1 MDVTIT
7 NMFRSSYGVPNGIQL
22 TDEGL
27 WIVDQ
32 VTDRV
37 SLMSMKDEDMDET
50 YGVRRLLKEIPS
62 ESSNTSGL
70 AYGDGSLWIA
80 ANGPGKAWR
89 LPRDTDAPQGE
100 ILRVDPNTGET
111 QGRWALPT
119 GGGTHGVEFDNIE
132 PGTIW
137 VTTLSE
143 QTITQMRLDDW
154 SVIRS
159 LKLPLKRAHGVVRM
173 EENSIWVTHTGD
185 RVIVKL
191 DMATNEELDRIDVPE
206 PHPQP
211 HGLSICDDGF
221 IYCDAASGWVS
232 KISF

>member
-143 QTITQMRLDDW
+143 QTITQMCLDDW

>member
-1 MDVTIT
+1 MDVQIK
-7 NMFRSSYGVPNGIQL
+7 NSFRSSYGVPNGLQL

-37 SLMSMKDEDMDET
+37 ALMSMKDEDMDDV
-50 YGVRRLLKEIPS
+50 YGVRRLLKDIPS
-62 ESSNTSGL
+62 ESSNTSGM
-70 AYGDGSLWIA
+70 AYGDGSLWLA
-80 ANGPGKAWR
+80 ANGPGKVWR
-89 LPRDTDAPQGE
+89 LARETDAPQGE
-100 ILRVDPNTGET
+100 ILRVDPDTGET

-119 GGGTHGVEFDNIE
+119 GGGTHGVEYDSIE

-137 VTTLSE
+137 VTTLKE
-143 QTITQMRLDDW
+143 QTITQMQIDDW

-173 EENSIWVTHTGD
+173 EEGAIWVVHTGD

-191 DMATNEELDRIDVPE
+191 DLATNDELDRIVVPE
-206 PHPQP
+206 THPEP
-211 HGLSICDDGF
+211 HGLSICEGGF
-221 IYCDAASGWVS
+221 LYCDAASGWVS
-232 KISF
+232 KISW